1 LSLGV
6 SALFCSS
13 ALLIS
18 HNFFKPGNCP
28 RDFQPFAQAKPCVH
42 DGDCNDGEKC
52 CVYEGTAVCA
62 HAIMSKT
69 QPDCPSP
76 NGSVGTCALLCERDS
91 DCGYNEKCCFNGCG
105 YECMSTAPVKPGTCG
120 PPLFT
125 PWCYRFCDYDS
136 QCPNSKKCCPT
147 TCGRVCR
154 DPRPVV

>member
-1 LSLGV
+1 MCVQKAGTNEKT
-6 SALFCSS
+6 S

-62 HAIMSKT
+62 HGMKYLRYS
-69 QPDCPSP
+69 
-76 NGSVGTCALLCERDS
+76 LRYF